1 MPYQGVNPVTGK
13 ILQSFIEHSD
23 RQMIDA
29 LTRAD
34 ETFHRVWSIA
44 SCEERAEIIVRVA
57 SLMREQKEDLARLA
71 TLETGKRIEESR
83 RELELSASIF
93 QYYADN
99 AEPSVAPRRL
109 NSSAKNAHIGCSP
122 LGVLIGI
129 QPWNYPY
136 YQLARFA
143 APNLMSGNVILLK
156 HAPGVPQCS
165 IAFERILNEAG
176 LPAGAYTNLFLSN
189 DQADALIDDPRIKGV
204 AVTALAVPFIP
215 SASNMASE

>member
-34 ETFHRVWSIA
+34 ETFHRVWSTA
-44 SCEERAEIIVRVA
+44 SCEERAEIIFRVR

-99 AEPSVAPRRL
+99 AEPSVAPQRL
-109 NSSAKNAHIGCSP
+109 N
-122 LGVLIGI
+122 
-129 QPWNYPY
+129 
-136 YQLARFA
+136 
-143 APNLMSGNVILLK
+143 
-156 HAPGVPQCS
+156 
-165 IAFERILNEAG
+165 
-176 LPAGAYTNLFLSN
+176 
-189 DQADALIDDPRIKGV
+189 
-204 AVTALAVPFIP
+204 
-215 SASNMASE
+215 